1 MFQRPLAQASG
12 DGGGDTARRDLGT
25 PLMVFAVGADRLSFN
40 VAIFLRYWVTKSK
53 PLE

>member
-1 MFQRPLAQASG
+1 MFQRSLAQARG

-25 PLMVFAVGADRLSFN
+25 PLLDFTVGADRLSFN
-40 VAIFLRYWVTKSK
+40 VATFLRHWVTKSK